1 MDVTGGHLWTSVKLR
16 FLLSPGF
23 VFLTTAAAG
32 AAEVAVVG
40 VFSPSK
46 AVLVIDGDGPFTVPV
61 GASKGPV
68 RVRSVDDGGAV
79 LEIDGRRVSL
89 PIGAAPIRRD
99 PSTASRV
106 VLTPDA
112 RGHYLAQGAVN
123 GAPIRFLVDTGATAV
138 TLPLAFARSI
148 GIDPSRGEAVPVQ
161 TANGVV
167 VGRRVRLDRV
177 SIGEMTLHQVDAI
190 LQEGLGDNA
199 LLGMSFLTRT
209 DLRRD
214 GDRLVLTK
222 RM

>member
-1 MDVTGGHLWTSVKLR
+1 VKLR

-23 VFLTTAAAG
+23 IFLTAAAAG

-40 VFSPSK
+40 VFPPSK

-61 GASKGPV
+61 GASRGAV

-89 PIGAAPIRRD
+89 PVGAAPIRRE
-99 PSTASRV
+99 PPAASRV
-106 VLTPDA
+106 VLPA
-112 RGHYLAQGAVN
+112 GAGGHYFAQGAVN
-123 GAPIRFLVDTGATAV
+123 GVPVRFLVDTGATAV
-138 TLPLAFARSI
+138 TLPLALARSI
-148 GIDPSRGEAVPVQ
+148 GVDPARGEAVPVQ

-177 SIGEMTLHQVDAI
+177 SIGDMTLHQVDAI
-190 LQEGLGDNA
+190 LQDGLGDKA
-199 LLGMSFLTRT
+199 LLGMSFLSRT
-209 DLRRD
+209 DLRRE